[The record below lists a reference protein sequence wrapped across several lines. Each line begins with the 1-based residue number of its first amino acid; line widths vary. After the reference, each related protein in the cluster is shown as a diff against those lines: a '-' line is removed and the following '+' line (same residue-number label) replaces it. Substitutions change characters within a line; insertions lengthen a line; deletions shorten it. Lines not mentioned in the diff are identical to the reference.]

1 MTNLSLEW
9 LGMLGNLL
17 LVGSYLPQIYKL
29 IKTKSAEDLSLSMWV
44 IYVLGDVCLLA
55 YSIGTG
61 DLIFTALFALFSL
74 ENLIVLYLTYLYRKP
89 ALVQ

>member
-1 MTNLSLEW
+1 MANLSLEW

-61 DLIFTALFALFSL
+61 DLIFTALFAL

>member
-1 MTNLSLEW
+1 MANMSLEW
-9 LGMLGNLL
+9 LGLLGNIL

-44 IYVLGDVCLLA
+44 IYVLGDICLLA

-74 ENLIVLYLTYLYRKP
+74 ENLIVLYLTYLYSKP
-89 ALVQ
+89 AKKQ